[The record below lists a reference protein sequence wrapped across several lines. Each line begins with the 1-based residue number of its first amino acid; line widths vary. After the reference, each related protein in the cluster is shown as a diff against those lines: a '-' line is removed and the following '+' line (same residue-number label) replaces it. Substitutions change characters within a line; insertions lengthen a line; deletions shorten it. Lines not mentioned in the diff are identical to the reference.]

1 MSISAAFV
9 VPHPPII
16 LPEIG
21 QGEQEK
27 IQATI
32 DAYREA
38 MCEAA
43 ELRPDTVVLTSPHA
57 LMYADYFHISPGEKA
72 EGDFGT
78 FGHPEV
84 RVEAEYDTEYVAELG
99 RQISDASLAAGT
111 MGERKPELDHGTMI
125 PLRFLQEYLPD
136 VRLVRIGLSGLPPM
150 DHYRLGQCIARTA
163 EKLGRRVVFIASGDL
178 SHKLLAEGPYGFAPQ
193 GPEFDARCTAALAQ
207 GDFLSLLQ
215 MDANFCEAAA
225 ECGLRSF
232 WIMAGALDKKA
243 VEAKLLS
250 YEGPFGVGYGVASL
264 FVQGEDGQRDFGT
277 QFEAEKQCRLAA
289 RKAQEDPFVKLARH
303 SLETYVHTGSYALLP
318 ANLPAELLSRR
329 AGAFVSL
336 KKDGQLR
343 GCIGT
348 IAATQKNIA
357 EEILYNAVSAGVHD
371 PRFSPVMPEELSELV
386 YSVDI
391 LGEPEHIDDERKL
404 DVKRYGVIVE
414 YAGRRGLL
422 LPDLAGVDTPA
433 KQIGIARGKAGIPS
447 DAPVELWRFEV
458 VRHD

>member
-38 MCEAA
+38 MREAA

-57 LMYADYFHISPGEKA
+57 LMYADYFHISPGDKA
-72 EGDFGT
+72 EGNFGS
-78 FGHPEV
+78 FGHPEL
-84 RVEAEYDTEYVAELG
+84 RVETDYDAEYVAALG
-99 RQISDASLAAGT
+99 REIGAESLAAGT
-111 MGERKPELDHGTMI
+111 MGDRKPELDHGTMI
-125 PLRFLQEYLPD
+125 PLRFLQEYLPE

-150 DHYRLGQCIARTA
+150 EHYRLGQCIARAA
-163 EKLGRRVVFIASGDL
+163 EALGRRVVLIASGDL
-178 SHKLLAEGPYGFAPQ
+178 SHKLLADGPYGFAPQ
-193 GPEFDARCTAALAQ
+193 GPEFDAQCTSALAQ

-215 MDANFCEAAA
+215 MDADFCEAAA

-243 VEAKLLS
+243 AAAKLLS
-250 YEGPFGVGYGVASL
+250 YEGPFGVGYGVASF
-264 FVQGEDGQRDFGT
+264 FVQGEDEHRDFGV
-277 QFEAEKQCRLAA
+277 QFEAARQCRLAA
-289 RKAQEDPFVKLARH
+289 RKAQEDSFVQLARH
-303 SLETYVHTGSYALLP
+303 SLETYVRTGSCAALP
-318 ANLPAELLSRR
+318 ADLPAELLGRR

-348 IAATQKNIA
+348 IAAMQKNIA
-357 EEILYNAVSAGVHD
+357 EEILYNAVSAGMHD
-371 PRFSPVMPEELSELV
+371 PRFSPVMPAELPELV

-391 LGEPEHIDDERKL
+391 LGEPEHIDDERDL

-414 YAGRRGLL
+414 HAGRRGLL

-433 KQIGIARGKAGIPS
+433 KQIEIARGKAGIPS
-447 DAPVELWRFEV
+447 DAPVDLWRFEV
-458 VRHD
+458 VRHV